1 MRSVGQ
7 TLNQLSGSRA
17 KLAPVRPRIE
27 RSRAVNSGFATQH
40 SRGYQPAES
49 RSTVRKMA
57 QESQ

>member
-7 TLNQLSGSRA
+7 TLNQLPDSRA

-27 RSRAVNSGFATQH
+27 RSQAVNSGFAVPSIRSDH
-40 SRGYQPAES
+40 PAES
-49 RSTVRKMA
+49 RSTMRETA